1 MNKKS
6 VKPLRVLYV
15 SNDYYDPRNMRSW
28 SGLPQFMARALEQQ
42 GVEMT
47 YMSLRETIAG
57 RVWHSARGAIGKLTG
72 KRFLRDRT
80 PGLLKS
86 YARQIEH
93 ELAIREPDFLFC
105 PGTAPIAYLN
115 TKTPICFWVDATFAG
130 MVNYYD
136 SFSKLCG
143 SSLRAGAEVD
153 QAALDRAALALY
165 SSEWAADTALRHYTV
180 DPERVYVI
188 PFGANLSRPPSDAE
202 VEALIVSRGAEEC
215 RLFFAGVDWERK
227 GANDAV
233 RVLQA
238 LRQRS
243 ISARLTIIG
252 CEPPAGLE
260 LPEGVEVLGFV
271 DKRSPEGMRQIE
283 RLFGDSHF
291 FVLPTKAEAYG
302 LVLCEAAAF
311 GLPALATRSGG
322 IPSIIEDGAT
332 GLLFDPAASPEEY
345 AAGIARIWG
354 HEKYLNMARAARD
367 AFKRRLNWDIAGHR
381 VVELMHQAKQ
391 RLEPAKVLT
400 EV

>member
-243 ISARLTIIG
+243 ISARLL
-252 CEPPAGLE
+252 A
-260 LPEGVEVLGFV
+260 VN
-271 DKRSPEGMRQIE
+271 RRQAWNCRKAWKFSGSWTRE
-283 RLFGDSHF
+283 APRECVRLND
-291 FVLPTKAEAYG
+291 Y
-302 LVLCEAAAF
+302 
-311 GLPALATRSGG
+311 LATPTSLFYQRKPRPTDWSSVKLRLLVCPRSRRAQEAFL
-322 IPSIIEDGAT
+322 PLLRTVRQASFSIRPPLPRNT
-332 GLLFDPAASPEEY
+332 
-345 AAGIARIWG
+345 
-354 HEKYLNMARAARD
+354 
-367 AFKRRLNWDIAGHR
+367 
-381 VVELMHQAKQ
+381 
-391 RLEPAKVLT
+391 RLESPGFGAMRSI
-400 EV
+400 